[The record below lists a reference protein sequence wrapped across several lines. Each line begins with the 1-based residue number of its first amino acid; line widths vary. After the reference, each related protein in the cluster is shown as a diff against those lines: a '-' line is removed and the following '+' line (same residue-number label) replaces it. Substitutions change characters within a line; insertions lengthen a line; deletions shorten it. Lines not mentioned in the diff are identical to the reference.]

1 MYKNNNSR
9 FLKNTIFLYIRMAM
23 TLAMSLYVSRI
34 ILDKLGILDFGIY
47 TTVNSI
53 VLFVSLFNN
62 ALGTGTSRFITVAVG
77 KESHKLISET
87 FSSTLTAH
95 ILLAFFTILVS
106 YLCGTIYLEYY
117 SNIPEYRLSSAKI
130 VFIISL
136 ISSLFSLTQ
145 TPFLSMII
153 AHENMRVFAY
163 ISLID
168 ATLKVVICFLLDLV
182 EVDKLV
188 VYSVLYCIVQIL
200 ILSSYRLY
208 CFKCYSEYR
217 FNLKYFNL
225 RLLIKILK
233 FSFWSLFASSASA
246 INNQGIII
254 ILNYFFSPSVVV
266 SRSIS
271 VQINTAFNLF
281 IDNVRTAVSPQ
292 IVKLYTTNQQEKS
305 KSVLLATTR
314 YSFYFMLLIVL
325 PVIFSIESLLKIWL
339 VEVPSYAVIFT
350 RLIVIQVLFQVFDSC
365 LYTALYAK
373 GRLVENALISPI
385 LDFIQF
391 PFVFYLFLEGYSPVV
406 LSWSN
411 LILYIILGIVV
422 KPLLLS
428 YVVNYNL
435 KQIYNCLFMCAK
447 VTVFALITPLVYLLM
462 IERKSFLCDLVCSF
476 LCLISS
482 MLSIWWGGLNK
493 EERKQICYYAKV
505 LFNKF

>member
-1 MYKNNNSR
+1 
-9 FLKNTIFLYIRMAM
+9 MAM

-87 FSSTLTAH
+87 FSTTLTAH
-95 ILLAFFTILVS
+95 IVFAFFTILVS
-106 YLCGTIYLEYY
+106 YLCGTIYLDYY

-163 ISLID
+163 ISLIE

-182 EVDKLV
+182 EIDKLV

-217 FNLKYFNL
+217 FNLKHFDSC
-225 RLLIKILK
+225 LLVNILK
-233 FSFWSLFASSASA
+233 FSFWSLFASSSIAL
-246 INNQGIII
+246 NNQGIIF
-254 ILNYFFSPSVVV
+254 ILNSFFSPSIVAA
-266 SRSIS
+266 RAIS

-281 IDNVRTAVSPQ
+281 IDNIRTAVSPQ

-305 KSVLLATTR
+305 KDVLLATTR
-314 YSFYFMLLIVL
+314 YCFYFMLLITL
-325 PVIFSIESLLKIWL
+325 PVIFLTELLLNIWL
-339 VEVPSYAVIFT
+339 IEVPPYAVFFT
-350 RLIVIQVLFQVFDSC
+350 RLIVVQVLFQVFDSSF
-365 LYTALYAK
+365 YIALYAK
-373 GRLVENALISPI
+373 GKLVENALISPV
-385 LDFIQF
+385 LGFIQF
-391 PFVFYLFLEGYSPVV
+391 PILYYLFKEGYSPIV
-406 LSWSN
+406 LSWTN
-411 LILYIILGIVV
+411 MIIYLLLGIVI
-422 KPLLLS
+422 KPFLLKYVVQYNLLSVYKVLLLCAS
-428 YVVNYNL
+428 VAVLSIMFPLIFILTLELNSIQNTL
-435 KQIYNCLFMCAK
+435 LFL
-447 VTVFALITPLVYLLM
+447 FI
-462 IERKSFLCDLVCSF
+462 
-476 LCLISS
+476 CLISTI
-482 MLSIWWGGLNK
+482 LSIWFIGLNK
-493 EERKQICYYAKV
+493 EEKEKIIFLAKK
-505 LFNKF
+505 LRI

>member
-87 FSSTLTAH
+87 FSTTLTAH
-95 ILLAFFTILVS
+95 IFLALFTLLVS
-106 YLCGTIYLEYY
+106 YLCGTIYLDYY

-163 ISLID
+163 ISLIE

-182 EVDKLV
+182 EIDKLV
-188 VYSVLYCIVQIL
+188 VYSILYCIVQIL

-208 CFKCYSEYR
+208 CYKCYSEYR

-225 RLLIKILK
+225 RLLANILK
-233 FSFWSLFASSASA
+233 FSFWSLFASSSIAL
-246 INNQGIII
+246 NNQGIIF
-254 ILNYFFSPSVVV
+254 ILNSFFSPSVVAA
-266 SRSIS
+266 RAIS
-271 VQINTAFNLF
+271 VQINAAFNLF
-281 IDNVRTAVSPQ
+281 IDNIRTAVSPQ

-305 KSVLLATTR
+305 KNVLLATTR
-314 YSFYFMLLIVL
+314 YCFYFMLLITL
-325 PVIFSIESLLKIWL
+325 PVIFLTEILLNMWL
-339 VEVPSYAVIFT
+339 IDVPSYAVIFT
-350 RLIVIQVLFQVFDSC
+350 RLIVVQVLFQVFDSSF
-365 LYTALYAK
+365 YIALYAK
-373 GRLVENALISPI
+373 GRLVENALISPV
-385 LDFIQF
+385 LGFIQF
-391 PFVFYLFLEGYSPVV
+391 PILCYLFMEGYSPIV
-406 LSWSN
+406 LSWTN
-411 LILYIILGIVV
+411 MIIYFLLGIVI
-422 KPLLLS
+422 KPFLLKYVVQYNLLSVYKDLLLCAS
-428 YVVNYNL
+428 VAVLSIMFPIIFILTFDLNL
-435 KQIYNCLFMCAK
+435 IQN
-447 VTVFALITPLVYLLM
+447 
-462 IERKSFLCDLVCSF
+462 SFLF
-476 LCLISS
+476 LFICIISTI
-482 MLSIWWGGLNK
+482 LSIWFIGLSK
-493 EERKQICYYAKV
+493 EEKEKIFFLAKK
-505 LFNKF
+505 LKI